1 MSYVNANP
9 QAMADAA
16 GNLASIGSTIN
27 AANASAAAGTSGVKA
42 PGGDSVSAFITALF
56 AAHAQNYQVAG
67 AQAANFH
74 DQFVQTLREGA
85 ASYARAEAANATPLH
100 NVPGVHS
107 GPSRIGNGA
116 NGERGTGQHGAASE
130 PLPASGATIGP
141 SGGNVG
147 GGGLGASGGDAHA
160 AQFAGTQGGN
170 AGDGCADG
178 VPANVGGESGAASS
192 GGAGGGGAGVVVD
205 PGAAGGGAVSAG
217 VPPAWGPAVPAA
229 PTAPVLPGFAP
240 APGASAAIAGG
251 YPAAAGLPGLGAGG
265 FSGDSAF
272 GGMGEP
278 AAAAASSTAAAPP
291 APGLAAAQ
299 PAIPT
304 APKVQSVQPGNQAHS
319 GDPAHR
325 ASTQHDIPAL
335 SIPLPRLRLRGLR
348 EKLRL
353 RSGLRDKSEWHKELR
368 EAAESKPWGREE
380 LLSALGLRPPGS
392 E

>member
-9 QAMADAA
+9 QMMADAA

-27 AANASAAAGTSGVKA
+27 TANASAAAGTSGVKA
-42 PGGDSVSAFITALF
+42 PGGDPVSAFISALF
-56 AAHAQNYQVAG
+56 AAHAQIYQAAG
-67 AQAANFH
+67 AQAAKFH

-100 NVPGVHS
+100 TVPGVHS
-107 GPSRIGNGA
+107 GPSRTPTARHMIGNGA
-116 NGERGTGQHGAASE
+116 KGERGAGQHGAAGR
-130 PLPASGATIGP
+130 PLPASGATTGP

-160 AQFAGTQGGN
+160 APIAGTQGGN
-170 AGDGCADG
+170 AGGGGADG
-178 VPANVGGESGAASS
+178 VRANVGGES
-192 GGAGGGGAGVVVD
+192 GAGGGGAGVVVD
-205 PGAAGGGAVSAG
+205 SGAAGGGAVNASA
-217 VPPAWGPAVPAA
+217 PPAWGPAVAAA

-240 APGASAAIAGG
+240 APGASAVMAGG
-251 YPAAAGLPGLGAGG
+251 YPAAAGLAGLGAGG

-278 AAAAASSTAAAPP
+278 AAAAASSAA

-304 APKVQSVQPGNQAHS
+304 APKAQSVQPGNQAHS
-319 GDPAHR
+319 GDPAHPG
-325 ASTQHDIPAL
+325 STHHDIPAL
-335 SIPLPRLRLRGLR
+335 LTPLPRLRLRGLR
-348 EKLRL
+348 EKLHL
-353 RSGLRDKSEWHKELR
+353 RSGLRDKSEWQKELR

-380 LLSALGLRPPGS
+380 LLSALGLRPPGY
-392 E
+392 

>member
-1 MSYVNANP
+1 MSYVNAIP

-27 AANASAAAGTSGVKA
+27 TANASAAAGTSGVKA
-42 PGGDSVSAFITALF
+42 PGGDPVSAFVSALF
-56 AAHAQNYQVAG
+56 AVHAQNYQVAG

-100 NVPGVHS
+100 NVAGVHS
-107 GPSRIGNGA
+107 GPSQTGA
-116 NGERGTGQHGAASE
+116 GQHGAVSE
-130 PLPASGATIGP
+130 PLPASGATTGP

-147 GGGLGASGGDAHA
+147 GGA
-160 AQFAGTQGGN
+160 QGGN
-170 AGDGCADG
+170 AGGGGANG
-178 VPANVGGESGAASS
+178 VPGNVGGEPSAASN
-192 GGAGGGGAGVVVD
+192 GGGAGEVVD
-205 PGAAGGGAVSAG
+205 PGAAGGGAVNAGAAGAVGAG
-217 VPPAWGPAVPAA
+217 VPPAWGPVVPAA
-229 PTAPVLPGFAP
+229 PTAPVMPGSAP
-240 APGASAAIAGG
+240 APGASAIMAGG
-251 YPAAAGLPGLGAGG
+251 YPAPAGLAGLGAGG

-278 AAAAASSTAAAPP
+278 AATAASSAAAVPP
-291 APGLAAAQ
+291 PPGLAAAQ

-304 APKVQSVQPGNQAHS
+304 ARKVQSVQPGNQAHS
-319 GDPAHR
+319 GDPAHP

-335 SIPLPRLRLRGLR
+335 LSPLPRLRLRGLR
-348 EKLRL
+348 EKLHL
-353 RSGLRDKSEWHKELR
+353 RSGLRDKSEWQKELR